1 MLLKL
6 LTTQNQGGL
15 DRVLLLL
22 PCCCA
27 AAPNGVQVEVIAN
40 MCDVLWRSLLG
51 GLQSVLKAAK
61 QEQLVLALLKG
72 YQSYIFSCNT
82 LNKMGAR
89 DGFLMDL
96 CKVAGGVDADAQQE
110 SVSEGGAP
118 VSGTYP
124 REKGG
129 LGSALRGPTAALLL
143 RFTTTCLP
151 SRCPAWCLAS
161 LTLF

>member
-1 MLLKL
+1 
-6 LTTQNQGGL
+6 
-15 DRVLLLL
+15 
-22 PCCCA
+22 
-27 AAPNGVQVEVIAN
+27 VEVIGN

-82 LNKMGAR
+82 LGKTSAR
-89 DGFLMDL
+89 DGFLIDL

-118 VSGTYP
+118 VSWLMHRGCC
-124 REKGG
+124 GG
-129 LGSALRGPTAALLL
+129 YARSHATLYCVVAAVLRLIPGL
-143 RFTTTCLP
+143 
-151 SRCPAWCLAS
+151 
-161 LTLF
+161 